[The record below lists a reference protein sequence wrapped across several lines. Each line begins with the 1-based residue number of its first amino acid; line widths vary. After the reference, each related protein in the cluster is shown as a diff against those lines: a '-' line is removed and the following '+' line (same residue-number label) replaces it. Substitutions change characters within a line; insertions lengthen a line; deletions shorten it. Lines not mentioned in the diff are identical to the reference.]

1 MLCINLGYHNRYP
14 IIFEINLT
22 VSTCPYRKVIIMTMT
37 GRERQLIYY
46 GGTKNGKICKR
57 RY

>member
-22 VSTCPYRKVIIMTMT
+22 VSTCPYRKVNKMTMT
-37 GRERQLIYY
+37 GGERQLIYY
-46 GGTKNGKICKR
+46 GGTKKWKNL
-57 RY
+57 